1 MKIKKKKCKALY
13 VNVFVFFIKLSY
25 RSKESSFL
33 NKPPTLPHL
42 AELCFNFDDSLE
54 CQITFVSGR
63 LLVFEKKVAMCFSS
77 SIKTKAPH
85 FDQFY
90 QILFSKKENNGLFQ
104 KKSKLGGLRIYFFE
118 SPSNFSF
125 FKFTP

>member
-1 MKIKKKKCKALY
+1 MQSIVCKCFCLFYKTFMSQQRI
-13 VNVFVFFIKLSY
+13 VF
-25 RSKESSFL
+25 SKQT
-33 NKPPTLPHL
+33 PPLPHL

-118 SPSNFSF
+118 PPSNFSF